1 MNDQRAELLMSD
13 AERDACYT
21 QLCQTLTGVG
31 QAQAP
36 LLLARLALLLME
48 RLGDAQ
54 VASAL
59 IDEAARDLPP
69 GN

>member
-1 MNDQRAELLMSD
+1 MNDHRGERLMSD

-21 QLCQTLTGVG
+21 QLCQTLTVVG
-31 QAQAP
+31 EAQAP

-48 RLGDAQ
+48 RLGNAQ

-59 IDEAARDLPP
+59 IDNPAQDLLPKS
-69 GN
+69 

>member
-1 MNDQRAELLMSD
+1 MNGPCPDLLMSD

-21 QLCQTLTGVG
+21 HLCQTLTVVG
-31 QAQAP
+31 EAQAS

-48 RLGDAQ
+48 WLGNAQ

-59 IDEAARDLPP
+59 IDEAARDLLPKS
-69 GN
+69 